1 MMERQPFVFSLGD
14 LGERGGGLWAM
25 PTFTTMSQQC
35 TSHDGQIVPMHA
47 SWQPAPGV
55 ILSRYRLAVAIDC
68 DRCAYAPALTCG
80 DQGRFSR
87 IRGHF
92 VGK

>member
-1 MMERQPFVFSLGD
+1 MRTVT
-14 LGERGGGLWAM
+14 A
-25 PTFTTMSQQC
+25 MSQQY
-35 TSHDGQIVPMHA
+35 TSHDRQIVPMHA

-55 ILSRYRLAVAIDC
+55 IISGYRLAVAIDC

-87 IRGHF
+87 IRGQS